1 MTNVKSGSKY
11 IAVPPILCPFLPYI
25 AIHGR
30 SLVFTDLEFPCSL
43 VTPPSLP
50 PLYTEVPDAPI
61 NVTITNNTQRS
72 QVLSWVVPFDGNRP
86 VTQNIIYFTSSRQSN
101 LTQIY
106 PPLGGGRTPRQTSGV
121 STDPMLSVTTTDNP
135 TTVIVSYLIPFVEY
149 SYTVVAV
156 NELGRSDMSQPSPS
170 VQTEAASE
178 S

>member
-1 MTNVKSGSKY
+1 MFLLSS
-11 IAVPPILCPFLPYI
+11 AHCCPILHFM
-25 AIHGR
+25 AILWY
-30 SLVFTDLEFPCSL
+30 SQIWKEQSFPCTL

-61 NVTITNNTQRS
+61 NVTITNNNQRS

-86 VTQNIIYFTSSRQSN
+86 VTQNIIYFTSSRQST
-101 LTQIY
+101 LAQIY
-106 PPLGGGRTPRQTSGV
+106 PPLGGWGTQRQTSGV
-121 STDPMLSVTTTDNP
+121 NTDPVPSVTTTDNP
-135 TTVIVSYLIPFVEY
+135 TTVIVSNLIPFVAY

-170 VQTEAASE
+170 VQTEAAGE